1 MEEIKDNQE
10 KIEIKID
17 NADDALGWLEKMLQ
31 LIKEYGVIN
40 ILKAG
45 LLLILTCIVLYF
57 TFNPNKIIDIYNA
70 IRDKSHIEQM
80 DIRTEITPKIQILCD
95 KLTFKTNASRT
106 LVLELHN
113 GNTGIGGLP
122 FTKCTATYESLNI
135 GKIPVSNQY
144 QEVNMSLIPFT
155 SLLYKQGYWCGD
167 IDSLE
172 TIDRGLYY
180 KMKSNEVEHFAA
192 CLIEGVDDKA
202 IAFMI
207 VTFDK
212 DSYLDTHNCT
222 SIRDDIRH
230 VAMELA
236 VHLELINYYEQN
248 NIKKNKTR

>member
-1 MEEIKDNQE
+1 MAEEKQVNE
-10 KIEIKID
+10 KIEINID
-17 NADDALGWLEKMLQ
+17 NTDSALTWLERMLK

-40 ILKAG
+40 ILKATF
-45 LLLILTCIVLYF
+45 LLIITCIILYF
-57 TFNPNKIIDIYNA
+57 AFNPTKIMDTINE
-70 IRDKSHIEQM
+70 IRAGQHSEQM
-80 DIRTEITPKIQILCD
+80 DIRTEITPKIQTLCD

-106 LVLELHN
+106 IVLELHN

-135 GKIPVSNQY
+135 GKVPVSNQY

-155 SLLYKQGYWCGD
+155 SLLYKQGYWCND

-192 CLIEGVDDKA
+192 CLIEGVNDKA

-212 DSYLDTHNCT
+212 DSYIETHNCIA
-222 SIRDDIRH
+222 IREDIRH

-236 VHLELINYYEQN
+236 VHLELINYYE
-248 NIKKNKTR
+248 KNKLKNK